1 MASDDERWIDHISRE
16 MFNKNFP
23 RTDISKA
30 VSRKAFMIVEGKRP
44 WIVYPGEPYWS
55 YGAIY
60 KPIEAIEILYKLDY
74 SVGSIAVFLGMKIEE
89 VEEIIKEIE
98 AKQTKEERYAS
109 SEYRS

>member
-1 MASDDERWIDHISRE
+1 MMKDGWIDHISRE

-23 RTDISKA
+23 RTDISRA
-30 VSRKAFMIVEGKRP
+30 VGRKAFMIVEDKRP
-44 WIVYPGEPYWS
+44 WVIYTEEPLWS

-89 VEEIIKEIE
+89 VEEIIREIE
-98 AKQTKEERYAS
+98 SKQVEERKI
-109 SEYRS
+109 